1 MNGMNTRGYRSGQND
16 SDEAQQC
23 VMLPKASVCVKL
35 TLGTKRYR
43 LMKSKRAKK
52 FAFER
57 NNNRELSFKYK

>member
-23 VMLPKASVCVKL
+23 VMLPKASVYVKL

-43 LMKSKRAKK
+43 LMKSKRAY
-52 FAFER
+52 AFER